1 MTNKLK
7 SILAVA
13 VLVAVFLLGAV
24 LGWHIKPGADKPEAG
39 EQAKM
44 TVNPPA
50 KEVKKADVAIKTTSQ
65 GHLSGVKQL
74 PAVAPVNQSRPPDP
88 GRPES
93 AGQIIPAPVEVT
105 VPVSGTITARYTD
118 AKTGATIGE
127 DSRAISGET
136 VVKVEGDRL
145 EVDTKFEDQ
154 VTFAVDIPE
163 REPRK
168 NEAGLFA
175 GVAVNGDVYTYF
187 GGYYQRNLV
196 TMQTKKTD
204 IALFARVSV
213 ERRWGVDEDWEGR
226 ITAGVKVNFQK

>member
-1 MTNKLK
+1 MGMTNKLK
-7 SILAVA
+7 SILAVII
-13 VLVAVFLLGAV
+13 LVAAFVLGAV
-24 LGWHIKPGADKPEAG
+24 LGWHIKPGADKPEAA
-39 EQAKM
+39 EPVVK
-44 TVNPPA
+44 VNPSP
-50 KEVKKADVAIKTTSQ
+50 KDVKKTDVAIKATSQ

-88 GRPES
+88 VRPEES
-93 AGQIIPAPVEVT
+93 AGVTLPIEVT
-105 VPVSGTITARYTD
+105 IPVSGTITAKYTD
-118 AKTGATIGE
+118 AKTGAQIGE
-127 DSRAISGET
+127 DTRQLTGET

-145 EVDTKFEDQ
+145 QVDTRFEDQ